1 MKSVGR
7 AVGALIARLPGRS
20 GPATQIT
27 PREGETPPLPV
38 LHRLAVV
45 YLMLPVVVW
54 LLGWFNWWLGVPAT
68 AALLAGLWRPLGG
81 SWRVAPRPRMFV
93 LLVVAFG
100 WVMLTAAGGVFDG
113 HNGDWIKHRAVFT
126 DLARHDWPL
135 RLPDPLAAFLSA
147 EARAA
152 PDVLVRYYHGYYL
165 VPALVGL
172 SIGTEALNWAVPL
185 WTWGGVGL
193 LVLLF
198 TRDCARVGAAVVAVV
213 VLVGFSGMDWL
224 RVLLLSGEALPV
236 LDPAHI
242 ETDEHLLWRIQ
253 YSANTTALMWAPQH
267 FITAGLYAMLLLQL
281 RRAPRFLASSGV
293 LLATC
298 LFWSPFVA
306 VGLLPFIGV
315 LLLENGL
322 RPFLR
327 WQNVVLAGPL
337 AALFVYFL
345 SSGTADIVHGWIW
358 SKSTWGETAVWLPV
372 FYLTEFALFALLLWR
387 SAPHI
392 RTDRFFLASVAA
404 LTLLPV
410 YTYGYFNDL
419 GMRGSLPALVIL
431 CWFCAQILADQF
443 AALPE
448 MMRRRP
454 VRRGRRGRWGRRGGR
469 GRGGRKRP
477 ALPRTGK
484 RAKAAAEQAA
494 GRAAAETPSRLGVAF
509 AGVLVVCLA
518 VGAITPLH
526 ELARGYESYKVGA
539 IFRYEHVINSL
550 VTTQPRPVW
559 AQYALADVPPALAA
573 LLREQKERHPT
584 AEWTLVSRS
593 EFDIHQSGKM
603 LLYTKTPCP
612 EPELEPYVF
621 LDVWPEDEGD
631 LPSSRRR
638 RGYEHF
644 LFADIRIYTL
654 WLGERCAFIRKLPE
668 YDVRRVATGQVEAGK
683 RLWVGEFATAT
694 GGTAGAAP

>member
-1 MKSVGR
+1 M
-7 AVGALIARLPGRS
+7 
-20 GPATQIT
+20 
-27 PREGETPPLPV
+27 
-38 LHRLAVV
+38 
-45 YLMLPVVVW
+45 
-54 LLGWFNWWLGVPAT
+54 
-68 AALLAGLWRPLGG
+68 
-81 SWRVAPRPRMFV
+81 
-93 LLVVAFG
+93 
-100 WVMLTAAGGVFDG
+100 
-113 HNGDWIKHRAVFT
+113 
-126 DLARHDWPL
+126 
-135 RLPDPLAAFLSA
+135 
-147 EARAA
+147 
-152 PDVLVRYYHGYYL
+152 
-165 VPALVGL
+165 
-172 SIGTEALNWAVPL
+172 
-185 WTWGGVGL
+185 
-193 LVLLF
+193 
-198 TRDCARVGAAVVAVV
+198 
-213 VLVGFSGMDWL
+213 
-224 RVLLLSGEALPV
+224 LLLSGEALPV

-253 YSANTTALMWAPQH
+253 YSSNTTALMWAPQH
-267 FITAGLYAMLLLQL
+267 FITAGLYAMLLLHL
-281 RRAPRFLASSGV
+281 RRAPRFLAGSGV

-306 VGLLPFIGV
+306 VGLLPFVVV
-315 LLLENGL
+315 LLLDNGL

-372 FYLTEFALFALLLWR
+372 FYLTEFAVFALLLWR
-387 SAPHI
+387 CAPDI
-392 RTDRFFLASVAA
+392 RHERFFLASVAA

-419 GMRGSLPALVIL
+419 GMRGALPALVIL
-431 CWFCAQILADQF
+431 CWFCAQILANQLV
-443 AALPE
+443 ALPE

-454 VRRGRRGRWGRRGGR
+454 VRRGRGGR
-469 GRGGRKRP
+469 GRGKRP
-477 ALPRTGK
+477 APARTGK
-484 RAKAAAEQAA
+484 RARAAAEQAA
-494 GRAAAETPSRLGVAF
+494 GRAQSETPSRLGVAF

-526 ELARGYESYKVGA
+526 ELVRGYESYKVGA

-559 AQYALADVPPALAA
+559 AQYALADVPPTLAA
-573 LLREQKERHPT
+573 LLRKQKGRHPT
-584 AEWTLVSRS
+584 AEWTLVGRS
-593 EFDIHQSGKM
+593 EFDIYQSGKM

-668 YDVRRVATGQVEAGK
+668 YDVRRVATGQVQAGK
-683 RLWVGEFATAT
+683 RLWVGEFAAAA
-694 GGTAGAAP
+694 GGRGGP